1 MKNILFSI
9 ILIISFFSFG
19 QKEQQVSLINASEIL
34 KNACS
39 EAKIE
44 NKNIFLK
51 YSASWCG
58 WCKKMDEQIKSET
71 CNSLFESNYI
81 FVTLVVN
88 ESKSNKHLETPGGQA
103 ILEQYNGERS
113 GLPFFVILNE
123 DGNLLED
130 SFDSNGQNLG
140 CPVSGDEVT
149 YFVEILKNTSSLNTN
164 DLNKISTVFLSK

>member
-1 MKNILFSI
+1 MKNVLFSI

-19 QKEQQVSLINASEIL
+19 QTEQKVPLINASELL
-34 KNACS
+34 KKACS

-103 ILEQYNGERS
+103 ILEKYNGERS

-140 CPVSGDEVT
+140 CPVSADEVE
-149 YFVEILKNTSSLNTN
+149 YFVEILKNTSSLSTN
-164 DLNKISTVFLSK
+164 DLYKISTVFLSK

>member
-1 MKNILFSI
+1 MKNVLFSI

-19 QKEQQVSLINASEIL
+19 QTEQKVPRINASELL

-103 ILEQYNGERS
+103 TLEKYNGERS

-140 CPVSGDEVT
+140 CPVSADEVE
-149 YFVEILKNTSSLNTN
+149 YFVEILKNTSSLSTN
-164 DLNKISTVFLSK
+164 DLYKISTVFLSK

>member
-1 MKNILFSI
+1 MKNVLFSTV
-9 ILIISFFSFG
+9 LIISFFSFG

-39 EAKIE
+39 KAKIE
-44 NKNIFLK
+44 NKNIFLN

-71 CNSLFESNYI
+71 CSSLFESNYI
-81 FVTLVVN
+81 FVNLVVN

-103 ILEQYNGERS
+103 ILEKYNGERS

-140 CPVSGDEVT
+140 CPVSGHEVE
-149 YFVEILKNTSSLNTN
+149 YFIEILKNTSSLSTK